1 MWCNERVNRLELP
14 VLSAAQVAALLPD
27 APARVS
33 WLGMG
38 SDHHAFALDG
48 ARVVRLPR
56 WPGGGEA
63 LRREA
68 RLLAWLAPR
77 LAGATLPEVL
87 HLGTASPLAPEG
99 FSVARRVPG
108 RSGLGGSLTDPTALG
123 GELGRWLAD
132 LHALNPQGSGLT
144 VDLDPS
150 GRDWRDAALDDL
162 EAAAG
167 AGVLPEADAWAA
179 RVRDIPDLRK
189 VVPVTIHGDF
199 AAEHVYLDRQGRLSG
214 VLDWSD
220 AALGDPARDLA
231 GLMHWGDAALLAAAR
246 VAYPATGPSCGAVWE
261 RAAWYAL
268 CRALGDLAFGLTGGA
283 AGGQEAYL
291 GSGRRALDGLRVW
304 WTNAPIPP

>member
-1 MWCNERVNRLELP
+1 MNRLELP
-14 VLSAAQVAALLPD
+14 ALSAAQVAALLPD
-27 APARVS
+27 APDGVEWRSVE

-38 SDHHAFALDG
+38 SDHHAFALDR
-48 ARVVRLPR
+48 ARVLRLPR

-77 LAGATLPEVL
+77 LGGAALPEVL
-87 HLGTASPLAPEG
+87 LLGDAGPRVPEG

-108 RSGLGGSLTDPTALG
+108 RSALGFALTDPVALG
-123 GELGRWLAD
+123 GGLGRWLAD

-150 GRDWRDAALDDL
+150 GHDWRDVALDDL

-189 VVPVTIHGDF
+189 VVPAPIHGDF
-199 AAEHVYLDRQGRLSG
+199 AAEHVYLDGQGRLSG

-231 GLMHWGDAALLAAAR
+231 GLIHWGDAALLAAAR
-246 VAYPATGPSCGAVWE
+246 VAYPAAGPSCGAVWE

-268 CRALGDLAFGLTGGA
+268 CRALADLAFGLTGGA

-291 GSGRRALDGLRVW
+291 RAGRRALDGLQVW